1 VASSHAAGHQ
11 APHGLHAPL
20 AIGTGRSDAA
30 GHGLPPP
37 VLVVPVLRA
46 DEPTPRAAHVGADW
60 RRGICYL
67 LERQERPPTTQLEGF
82 DKSPDLAANNRVTV
96 IRDRRGNES

>member
-1 VASSHAAGHQ
+1 VASPHAAGHQ
-11 APHGLHAPL
+11 APNGLHAPL

-46 DEPTPRAAHVGADW
+46 DEPTPRVAHVGAEHN
-60 RRGICYL
+60 GGEAAATYL
-67 LERQERPPTTQLEGF
+67 LRAEAFEGRISQPTT
-82 DKSPDLAANNRVTV
+82 V
-96 IRDRRGNES
+96 